1 MITTPSSQK
10 RDTTIELTSLEE
22 IRKEIH
28 TNRDEV
34 NITDGG
40 EFLDDAIRTKDQPLG
55 ELTVKKTNER
65 QSFLTIIFFIKK
77 N

>member
-1 MITTPSSQK
+1 MITTPSSQE

-34 NITDGG
+34 KITDGG
-40 EFLDDAIRTKDQPLG
+40 EFLDDAIQTKDQPLG
-55 ELTVKKTNER
+55 ELTVKENE
-65 QSFLTIIFFIKK
+65 
-77 N
+77 

>member
-40 EFLDDAIRTKDQPLG
+40 EFLDVPYERWINRLG
-55 ELTVKKTNER
+55 N
-65 QSFLTIIFFIKK
+65 
-77 N
+77 

>member
-1 MITTPSSQK
+1 MITNPSSQK

-22 IRKEIH
+22 IQKEIR

-34 NITDGG
+34 NIADGG

-55 ELTVKKTNER
+55 ETILRENE
-65 QSFLTIIFFIKK
+65 
-77 N
+77 

>member
-55 ELTVKKTNER
+55 ELTVKENE
-65 QSFLTIIFFIKK
+65 
-77 N
+77 

>member
-1 MITTPSSQK
+1 MITNPSSQK
-10 RDTTIELTSLEE
+10 EDPTIELTSLEE

-40 EFLDDAIRTKDQPLG
+40 EFFDDAIRTKDQPLG
-55 ELTVKKTNER
+55 ETIVKRNE
-65 QSFLTIIFFIKK
+65 
-77 N
+77 